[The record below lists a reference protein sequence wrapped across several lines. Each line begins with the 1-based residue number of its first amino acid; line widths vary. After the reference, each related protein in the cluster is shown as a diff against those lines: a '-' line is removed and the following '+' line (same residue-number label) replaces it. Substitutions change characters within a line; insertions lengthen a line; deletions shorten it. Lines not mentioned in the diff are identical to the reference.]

1 MQKIK
6 QSTPIKSDSR
16 LIISGIYLQP
26 EFIKFAIWAG
36 TPRQLR
42 ECETQKKF
50 AKEIG
55 VCEDTLT
62 DWKKHP
68 QFWSLV
74 QQTMAEWIKER
85 IPDVIEGLYNRA
97 IRKGTVKEVEFFLRL
112 GGQSIKSNNKNK

>member
-1 MQKIK
+1 MQKVK
-6 QSTPIKSDSR
+6 QLTPIKSDSG
-16 LIISGIYLQP
+16 LIVSGIYLQP

-36 TPRQLR
+36 TPRQQR
-42 ECETQKKF
+42 KFKNQKDF

-68 QFWSLV
+68 RFWSLV

-85 IPDVIEGLYNRA
+85 IPDVVGGLYNKA
-97 IRKGTVKEVEFFLRL
+97 VEKGNMKDVEFFLRL
-112 GGQSIKSNNKNK
+112 GGQNISNNKNK